1 MKVTVL
7 NDVGTM
13 YDLEID
19 PQMSLENMM
28 ALLEAEVC
36 STSILFVTKITLK
49 SIILPAVWHSRYRA
63 ESFARWTRAERW
75 QSTHGHTGRPG
86 QLCLAHSA

>member
-28 ALLEAEVC
+28 ALLEAEVRPRPPPYF
-36 STSILFVTKITLK
+36 TSKEI
-49 SIILPAVWHSRYRA
+49 
-63 ESFARWTRAERW
+63 
-75 QSTHGHTGRPG
+75 
-86 QLCLAHSA
+86 